1 MLGRRNGQRG
11 LFEGDHLWLEHVGRY
26 SFYGFLA
33 THRHELFHDE
43 SFARPYSPTGG
54 RPSVPPTLLATALL
68 LQIHDRV
75 SDEEA
80 RQRACFD
87 ARWKV
92 ALGLEME
99 DRPFATST
107 LRQFRVQLLRSEQ
120 AQRSF
125 TRGLEFL
132 RRRGFLGADNWLAP
146 EAWEKLETEAYAGDP
161 RVRPDASSVRA
172 SGGRRRRQ
180 RLPLTE
186 SGW

>member
-1 MLGRRNGQRG
+1 MLGRRDGQRG

-43 SFARPYSPTGG
+43 SFSRLYTSAGG
-54 RPSVPPTLLATALL
+54 RSSVPPTLLATALL

-99 DRPFATST
+99 DRPFAAST
-107 LRQFRVQLLRSEQ
+107 LHEFRVQLLRCEQ
-120 AQRSF
+120 ARRSF

-146 EAWEKLETEAYAGDP
+146 EAWEQLQLEAYAGDLRLRRSASTP
-161 RVRPDASSVRA
+161 RGTA
-172 SGGRRRRQ
+172 GRRGQ

-186 SGW
+186 SAW